1 MAIGLVIST
10 SFVLF
15 SLQPPRP
22 QPTDNLIFTPASI
35 VQGNVS
41 FAVENVSHGPYA
53 YSGFEFRLVVN
64 TSAVRPV
71 ALGPNPSATTG
82 TVGAPEQ
89 EEQEEDE
96 DEEPER
102 EEEEREV
109 PESRAGPDDRP
120 DDDSDHN
127 CDADQEEE
135 PCDPPTDEP
144 SMPIPVMI
152 RLHACHGGCHREDY
166 RTGSIYAYRISDTG
180 KPIRMVRDKYRLSD
194 TILEAHVPPVSLDD
208 APSERLADVDH
219 LDPRERA
226 EKRCRDHGR
235 DRDDDTGMV
244 EAVTRLRVS
253 VAGPDDAGRLT
264 QEKRR
269 WPVRADSEGERRARV
284 AVRNAGAQAA
294 NG

>member
-1 MAIGLVIST
+1 MGHCVGGLRVLVDVLSGPPLLLSSST
-10 SFVLF
+10 EEGFGRAVMVPVPSVHRVA
-15 SLQPPRP
+15 PPA
-22 QPTDNLIFTPASI
+22 PAAPAPE
-35 VQGNVS
+35 Q
-41 FAVENVSHGPYA
+41 
-53 YSGFEFRLVVN
+53 
-64 TSAVRPV
+64 
-71 ALGPNPSATTG
+71 
-82 TVGAPEQ
+82 APEQ

-166 RTGSIYAYRISDTG
+166 RTSSIYAYRISDTG

-194 TILEAHVPPVSLDD
+194 TIL
-208 APSERLADVDH
+208 RRTCFH
-219 LDPRERA
+219 LF
-226 EKRCRDHGR
+226 
-235 DRDDDTGMV
+235 
-244 EAVTRLRVS
+244 
-253 VAGPDDAGRLT
+253 AG
-264 QEKRR
+264 
-269 WPVRADSEGERRARV
+269 
-284 AVRNAGAQAA
+284 
-294 NG
+294 